1 MQQRTHTM
9 FMLLSLFVGLLSLP
23 KAFAADSAPT
33 WRQACVDSSL
43 LARWDQDRDG
53 ALAEAEIASGLFRHW
68 DDDNDGLLEAR
79 EWRQVPAGWRAAYTP
94 ALQAA
99 DVDADGELEY
109 RPPASA
115 LSASAHSLARQPG
128 RAWNAGPRSRATA
141 SSGARGSALI
151 RDQHS
156 LCERLHAQAHDVS
169 DGQARLDE
177 EAWLW
182 RH

>member
-68 DDDNDGLLEAR
+68 DDDNDG
-79 EWRQVPAGWRAAYTP
+79 
-94 ALQAA
+94 
-99 DVDADGELEY
+99 ELEY

-115 LSASAHSLARQPG
+115 LPASAHSLARQPG